1 MDTNQVIKKIND
13 YLVETENYASEF
25 LPLKETL
32 EPIQNDFQSALQTL
46 KQKSN
51 EATDVADRVF
61 YINRYTD
68 LIKKIE
74 GVFDIR
80 SKRLQ
85 NTISILS
92 KLNLPNTTDTE
103 QPEEQVFEDTGT
115 PLAPEQAN
123 EILKIL
129 QETNKV

>member
-25 LPLKETL
+25 LPLKKTL
-32 EPIQNDFQSALQTL
+32 EPIQNDFQSALQIL

-74 GVFDIR
+74 GVFDTR

>member
-74 GVFDIR
+74 GIFDTR

-115 PLAPEQAN
+115 SLTPEQAN

>member
-74 GVFDIR
+74 GVFDTR

-92 KLNLPNTTDTE
+92 KLNLLNTTDTPE
-103 QPEEQVFEDTGT
+103 TEEQVFEDTGT

>member
-32 EPIQNDFQSALQTL
+32 EPIQNDFQSALQVL

-68 LIKKIE
+68 LIKKVE
-74 GVFDIR
+74 GVFDTR

-92 KLNLPNTTDTE
+92 KLNLPNTTDIE
-103 QPEEQVFEDTGT
+103 QPEEKVFEDTGT

>member
-68 LIKKIE
+68 LIKIIE
-74 GVFDIR
+74 GVFDTR

>member
-32 EPIQNDFQSALQTL
+32 EPIQNDFQSALQIL

-74 GVFDIR
+74 GVFDTR

-92 KLNLPNTTDTE
+92 KLNLSNTTDTE

>member
-13 YLVETENYASEF
+13 YLVETESYASEF

-74 GVFDIR
+74 GVFDTR